1 MISMDGAFGGGIAA
15 SSGFGAYSVFRFL
28 LLRFL
33 SDSCLKNQSENL
45 PGEFEGW
52 LLTG

>member
-15 SSGFGAYSVFRFL
+15 SSGFRAYWVFRFL

-33 SDSCLKNQSENL
+33 STSCLKDQSENL
-45 PGEFEGW
+45 PEEFEGW
-52 LLTG
+52 LLSG